1 MTLAET
7 KRVLKWAATGMNWGE
22 GEIKRLV
29 MERAKRALECKS
41 DSDIKKFSELF
52 GTITGEQLTMSTVT
66 WVLLNERPVEEF
78 FLQEEEL
85 EEEED

>member
-7 KRVLKWAATGMNWGE
+7 KRVLKWAESGMNWGE

-29 MERAKRALECKS
+29 MERAKRALES
-41 DSDIKKFSELF
+41 NSDIKKFSELF
-52 GTITGEQLTMSTVT
+52 GTITKEQLTMSTVT

-85 EEEED
+85 EEGED